1 MGSGSGSSILF
12 PLLYKQRPHSIA
24 PLLPSASSH
33 ISTYAHLSEDPGLTT
48 YFFLGV
54 MGWGDGDS
62 QVSRRRRRRTPGIIK
77 IWLVFIKSRKSTISN
92 FRTDFLVKNNPRRV
106 SRRLAQRLYPV
117 QRPKST
123 GIIKIWHF
131 FIKIQEIHYS
141 QFQDGLFGEK

>member
-1 MGSGSGSSILF
+1 MHTCTHGAYRRAREGALCRKSARVMFKAGCHSPVSNYSSNMSW
-12 PLLYKQRPHSIA
+12 PG
-24 PLLPSASSH
+24 
-33 ISTYAHLSEDPGLTT
+33 LSEDPGLTT

-77 IWLVFIKSRKSTISN
+77 ICHVFITSRKSTISN

-106 SRRLAQRLYPV
+106 RRRLAQRLYPV

-123 GIIKIWHF
+123 IMIKI
-131 FIKIQEIHYS
+131 
-141 QFQDGLFGEK
+141 